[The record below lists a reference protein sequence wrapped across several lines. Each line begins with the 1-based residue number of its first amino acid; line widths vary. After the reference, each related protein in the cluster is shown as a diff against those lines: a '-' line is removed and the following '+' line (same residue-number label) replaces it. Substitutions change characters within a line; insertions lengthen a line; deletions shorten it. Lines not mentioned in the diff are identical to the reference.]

1 MTDDSATSAW
11 IHALDILERDLAE
24 TNALLDAAP
33 DNEIAELA
41 LRRASQWRV
50 PHGIG
55 PLPRALAGRA
65 TAVLEAQKAT
75 ASRLARAM
83 AATRRQVEVIDA
95 SDPLERE
102 RPVYLDTEG

>member
-1 MTDDSATSAW
+1 MTEDHAASAW
-11 IHALDILERDLAE
+11 TRALDILERDLAE

-55 PLPRALAGRA
+55 PLPRPLAHRA
-65 TAVLEAQKAT
+65 GEVLAAQKTT

-95 SDPLERE
+95 SDPTERA